1 MPIVTINIL
10 EGRDAARKQALL
22 REVTDAVARALDVPA
37 ATVRVLLHEVP
48 PAHWAVGGVSKAA
61 GA

>member
-10 EGRDAARKQALL
+10 EGRDAAKKQALL
-22 REVTDAVARALDVPA
+22 SEVTDAVVRTLDVPA

-48 PAHWAVGGVSKAA
+48 PAHWAVGGVSKAE
-61 GA
+61 GT